1 MHKTRNWLIV
11 IAVLVTSIGLFL
23 WWQWPRT
30 VTVVT
35 ASRGPAVEAIYATG
49 TVEPSV
55 TLPIAS
61 RQAGHLL
68 ELVVDEGQTVH
79 KGQLLARLNDSDLTS
94 TVAELAVRANFARQY
109 FDRLQT
115 LGQRNL
121 VAKLDIDR
129 AKADMDAA
137 VASVNRANALR
148 DFMTLTAPADGLII
162 KRDGEIGQFIPA
174 GQPIFYLSC
183 CAPLRITAQVDEED
197 IAQVRVGQAVV
208 LRSDALPK
216 QVFDGVV
223 SEITPK
229 GDPVARS
236 YRVRIGLSN
245 PGQLQI
251 GMTVD
256 TNLIVDKRDNVML
269 LATFAIDN
277 NAVWLVI
284 DNKLHKQAVVTGI
297 TSAER
302 TEIVSGLE
310 ADNQIVTTLSADFRE
325 GQAVRIK
332 TSQP

>member
-1 MHKTRNWLIV
+1 MYKARSWLTVMTVMAAAI
-11 IAVLVTSIGLFL
+11 SLFL
-23 WWQWPRT
+23 WWQWPMAI
-30 VTVVT
+30 TVVT
-35 ASRGPAVEAIYATG
+35 ASRGLAVEAIYATG

-68 ELVVDEGQTVH
+68 ELAVDEGQNVR

-94 TVAELAVRANFARQY
+94 TVAELAARANFARQY
-109 FDRLQT
+109 FERLQT

-121 VAKLDIDR
+121 VPKVDIDR
-129 AKADMDAA
+129 AKADLDAA
-137 VASVNRANALR
+137 TASVKRANALR

-174 GQPIFYLSC
+174 GQAIFYLSC
-183 CAPLRITAQVDEED
+183 CAPLRVTVQVDEED

-236 YRVRIGLSN
+236 YRVRIGLTD
-245 PGQLQI
+245 PGQLRI

-256 TNLIVDKRDNVML
+256 ANLIVQKRDNVL
-269 LATFAIDN
+269 LVPTLAIDN
-277 NAVWLVI
+277 NSVWVVSNNQLHQQTVVI
-284 DNKLHKQAVVTGI
+284 GI

-302 TEIVSGLE
+302 SEIVSGL
-310 ADNQIVTTLSADFRE
+310 DPGSQIVTTSSANLRE
-325 GQAVRIK
+325 GQAVRIQ
-332 TSQP
+332 SSEP